1 MSQSI
6 IIQSVNYDG
15 EVANI
20 IFKPDNDNVVINLGD
35 VTLPCTFNPSLLIP
49 PREIYGTYTILVLND
64 QCLDSD
70 CPYILNVVRPTP
82 TPTPTP
88 TLTSTPTNTPTPT
101 PTPTETKYVCI
112 PTPTITVT
120 QTMTQ
125 TLTPTPHPTC
135 TNPCGCPSPSRT
147 PKPTRTP
154 TLTTTFNSCKVT
166 PTLTPTLTN
175 TPTLTTTLT
184 NTPTNT
190 PTLTPTLTNTPTN
203 TPTETPT
210 NTPTET
216 PTNTP
221 TETPTNTPTETPTET
236 PTNTPTET
244 PTNTPTETPTNTP
257 TETPTNTPTQTL
269 TPSPPS
275 FDPDAQAFITATAI
289 TDTTQKNAIND
300 LVLGLKADSLWTKM
314 LAVYPFVGGTA
325 TTCKFNL
332 KNPLNTDAAFRLSFV
347 GGWTFSNNGIQP
359 NGTNTYANTFLIP
372 LTHWTLG
379 NSSISVYS
387 RTNNIETGNLWGTRS
402 AVAATNLISVLR
414 DGTSVSTCIHNANS
428 SSYIFPVPTT
438 SAVNLISSRISY
450 ASQIQGINGTNA
462 SYAINEDTVSPNP
475 IYFSAINFAGTPS
488 TYSTRQLAFAH
499 IGYGLTQAEC
509 TLLYNTIQTFQTTLG
524 RQV

>member
-1 MSQSI
+1 MSNSI
-6 IIQSVNYDG
+6 IIKSINYDG

-20 IFKPDNDNVVINLGD
+20 IFKPDNDNIVINLGD
-35 VTLPCTFNPSLLIP
+35 VTLPCTFNPSLLTP
-49 PREIYGTYTILVLND
+49 PREIYGTYTILVLNN
-64 QCLDSD
+64 QCLNSD
-70 CPYILNVVRPTP
+70 CPNILNVVRPTP

-88 TLTSTPTNTPTPT
+88 TLTKTPTPT
-101 PTPTETKYVCI
+101 PTQTVTPTETKYVCI

-154 TLTTTFNSCKVT
+154 TLTTTFNSCKVI

-175 TPTLTTTLT
+175 TPTLTTT
-184 NTPTNT
+184 PTNT
-190 PTLTPTLTNTPTN
+190 PTLTT
-203 TPTETPT
+203 
-210 NTPTET
+210 
-216 PTNTP
+216 
-221 TETPTNTPTETPTET
+221 
-236 PTNTPTET
+236 
-244 PTNTPTETPTNTP
+244 TPTNTP

-300 LVLGLKADSLWTKM
+300 LVIGLKTDLLWNKM

-332 KNPLNTDAAFRLSFV
+332 KNPVDTDAAFRLFFF

-359 NGTNTYANTFLIP
+359 NGINTYADTFLIP
-372 LTHWTLG
+372 LNHWSFG
-379 NSSISVYS
+379 NSSISAYS
-387 RTNNIETGNLWGTRS
+387 RTNNSEAGHLWGTRAGS
-402 AVAATNLISVLR
+402 SSTNLNSILLN
-414 DGTSVSTCIHNANS
+414 GTSSTCVHNSNAS
-428 SSYIFPVPTT
+428 VFIFPVPTT
-438 SAVNLISSRISY
+438 SAVNLISSRLS
-450 ASQIQGINGTNA
+450 ATAQIQGINGTNA
-462 SYAINEDTVSPNP
+462 SYVINELAFSPNP
-475 IYFSAINFAGTPS
+475 IYLSAINFAGTPS
-488 TYSTRQLAFAH
+488 GYSTRELAFAH

-509 TLLYNTIQTFQTTLG
+509 TLLYNRIQTFQTTLG